1 MRIQIAGILRKK
13 AGERMEKLSEKKLQ
27 LLMMEVLH
35 MERKNLRT
43 KAKDDGKMA
52 DDIAR
57 TIIAYANQRY

>member
-1 MRIQIAGILRKK
+1 MLFRSRN
-13 AGERMEKLSEKKLQ
+13 ERMEKTSEKLSEKKLQ
-27 LLMMEVLH
+27 LLMMEVLQ

-52 DDIAR
+52 EDIAR

>member
-1 MRIQIAGILRKK
+1 MEK
-13 AGERMEKLSEKKLQ
+13 AGEKMEELSEKKLQ

-43 KAKDDGKMA
+43 KAKEDGKMA
-52 DDIAR
+52 DEIAR

>member
-1 MRIQIAGILRKK
+1 MEK
-13 AGERMEKLSEKKLQ
+13 AGEKMEELSEKKLQ

-43 KAKDDGKMA
+43 KAKEDGKMA

>member
-1 MRIQIAGILRKK
+1 MEKTS
-13 AGERMEKLSEKKLQ
+13 EKLSEKKLQ
-27 LLMMEVLH
+27 LLMMEVLQ

-52 DDIAR
+52 EDIAR

>member
-1 MRIQIAGILRKK
+1 
-13 AGERMEKLSEKKLQ
+13 MEELSEKKLQ

-43 KAKDDGKMA
+43 KAKEDGKMA
-52 DDIAR
+52 DEIAR

>member
-1 MRIQIAGILRKK
+1 MMENLEK
-13 AGERMEKLSEKKLQ
+13 AGEEMEILSEKKLQ

-35 MERKNLRT
+35 MERKNLKT

-52 DDIAR
+52 EDIAR

>member
-1 MRIQIAGILRKK
+1 MERN
-13 AGERMEKLSEKKLQ
+13 ERMEKTSEKLSEKKLQ
-27 LLMMEVLH
+27 LLMMEVLQ

-52 DDIAR
+52 EDIAR

>member
-1 MRIQIAGILRKK
+1 
-13 AGERMEKLSEKKLQ
+13 MEKLSEKRLQ
-27 LLMMEVLH
+27 LLMMEVLQ

-52 DDIAR
+52 EDIAK

>member
-1 MRIQIAGILRKK
+1 MENLEK
-13 AGERMEKLSEKKLQ
+13 AGEEMEILSEKKLQ

-35 MERKNLRT
+35 MERKNLKT

-52 DDIAR
+52 EDIAR